1 MTSLG
6 EIAATLPNGF
16 HDAEVRSC
24 SLDFQERTA
33 SFELNLWVGDMEAS
47 PEERELYRPARLV
60 IAGLVFCH
68 FETPSPDYPFAEP
81 APLRIDPADP
91 DPEHPLAGVL
101 PKNSFGA
108 RFFVSNWNAFI
119 HFAGREA
126 NLAWVV
132 PAP

>member
-33 SFELNLWVGDMEAS
+33 SFELNVWVGNMEAS
-47 PEERELYRPARLV
+47 PEERELYRPA
-60 IAGLVFCH
+60 
-68 FETPSPDYPFAEP
+68 
-81 APLRIDPADP
+81 
-91 DPEHPLAGVL
+91 HPLVGAL
-101 PKNSFGA
+101 PKNSFAA

-119 HFAGREA
+119 HFAGREVH
-126 NLAWVV
+126 LAWTV
-132 PAP
+132 PTP